1 MSTILKLLKLQ
12 IDNKTDLLKFKLNSN
27 VIVGWIKKLLLLIA
41 ITAVVAFALIRIF
54 VLGFKINAELLA
66 ILLVAMQIVSLFFAV
81 SNIISNL
88 YFSKDN
94 QLLMCLPATSNQL
107 FISKL
112 LLVYLQEI
120 VNNAVVSLP
129 IFISIGIIG
138 GGGIQYYLCI
148 PLFLMILPL
157 LPIVLASFI
166 SIPIMLIMRFLKKHT
181 ILSIVTIVLL
191 VAAVFTGYMVL
202 IANIAESFDIAYKQ
216 IETVIKINTFV
227 KDFGSKLFIYY
238 QLGNSMFTFT
248 SWWWILIYLVM
259 CSILVFFTIIFTRY
273 YYFKTATMLFE
284 SNVIKVKDKKYNH
297 RSPFMSLLFKEIYCI
312 FRSPGAVFE
321 YFLFTLLMPFIV
333 VAYDKLL
340 MSITVNEAGT
350 NMIAGSHV
358 MVVAIMALL
367 SNIVSASTISR
378 DGGSFYIS
386 KIVPVNYYK
395 QIFAKLA
402 FNAIFTTASLLV
414 TMIISFFTYPAW
426 QVILSTLAVLFTSIG
441 HIALSIDM
449 DIKDPTINMQ
459 GNEDAANVGKNTTK
473 SILYALFFGVLLGLV
488 VILMANVKISFLSYL
503 IILLFGIVFCI
514 YRIYI
519 LILRINLRYDKIEM

>member
-12 IDNKTDLLKFKLNSN
+12 IDNKTDLLKFRLSSN
-27 VIVGWIKKLLLLIA
+27 VIVGWIKKILLMLA
-41 ITAVVAFALIRIF
+41 ITVAVIYVMFRIF
-54 VLGFKINAELLA
+54 VLGFKINAELMG
-66 ILLVAMQIVSLFFAV
+66 IVLVAMQIVSLFFSV

-112 LLVYLQEI
+112 LLVYLQELA
-120 VNNAVVSLP
+120 NNAVISLP
-129 IFISIGIIG
+129 IFISIGIIAG
-138 GGGIQYYLCI
+138 GGLPYYLCI
-148 PLFLMILPL
+148 PIFILLLPL

-166 SIPIMLIMRFLKKHT
+166 SIPIMLIIRFLKKHP

-191 VAAVFTGYMVL
+191 VAGVFTVYLLL
-202 IANIAESFDIAYKQ
+202 IASIAESFDIAYKQ
-216 IETVIKINTFV
+216 METVMKVNAIIANI
-227 KDFGSKLFIYY
+227 GSKLPIYY
-238 QLGNSMFTFT
+238 QLGNSMFTFK
-248 SWWWILIYLVM
+248 SWYWILIYILICGALV
-259 CSILVFFTIIFTRY
+259 CFTIIFTRY
-273 YYFKTATMLFE
+273 YYFKTATMQFE
-284 SNVIKVKDKKYNH
+284 SNVIEVKNKGYKK
-297 RSPFMSLLFKEIYCI
+297 RSSFMSLLIKETLCI

-321 YFLFTLLMPFIV
+321 YFLFTLLMPFFV

-340 MSITVNEAGT
+340 MSVTVNEAGT

-367 SNIVSASTISR
+367 SNIVSASTVSR
-378 DGGSFYIS
+378 DGESFYVS

-402 FNAIFTTASLLV
+402 FNAIFTIGSLLV
-414 TMIISFFTYPAW
+414 TMIISFTMYPAW
-426 QVILSTLAVLFTSIG
+426 QIILGTLAVMFTSIG

-449 DIKDPTINMQ
+449 DIKNPTKNMQ
-459 GNEDAANVGKNTTK
+459 GNEDAAKLGKNTTK
-473 SILYALFFGVLLGLV
+473 SIIYALLFGVLLGLV
-488 VILMANVKISFLSYL
+488 VISMAANPITWLSYV
-503 IILLFGIVFCI
+503 IILVFGICFCI

-519 LILRINLRYDKIEM
+519 LVLRINLSYDKIEM